1 MTPYAKT
8 SDYRV
13 RFDDVHGICIVY
25 LRGAVPDANTLT
37 QFISLL
43 SSDDEDEEPASA
55 EPEFHHLNFMGN
67 PVYHKSSTPAEVSL
81 WLVCTAHEKPGFHP
95 FSRQGVITSQAMK
108 LIDPFMYSGS
118 EDLLQTPGGKLRDVV
133 TGLVH
138 KAYNGQG
145 TWRSDRYD
153 WDEAQPI
160 NFEFEYGT
168 VYKCTDDSDDYGSL
182 QKPHWMSRDDCEDTI
197 LNDGKGCFPPKP
209 FRSNPDETFKP
220 TPSKLCVVE
229 SADYGSL
236 EAEPVMPC
244 LQSAEKAIPEVASPE
259 EASAVADFELGDDEV
274 EVISGQV
281 DEDIEAVSDNSYGS
295 QSSAFSYEEDTTDY
309 TSTWYTWP
317 KPAEDPSAAY
327 LAQWSEDK
335 PSLIVEIDSADSLAQ
350 WLDASAG
357 LHEPEVASVPAEDQQ
372 PTSSGNELDQQ
383 VEDDVSASDLAAE
396 CFSPVSDSTLS
407 SMTSLS
413 VNDGRESLAKAV
425 EETED
430 SSPSTSPLSTSSI
443 SASSSKS
450 SESMAERD
458 QKDDDVSP
466 KLDGTY
472 SKLAL
477 KEIVSSPAEES
488 NPDYPELFVAC
499 DHAYKLIAAAEEE
512 EVVVWRKD
520 VSAGLRALKPFVN
533 PIFDFRATCAEDED
547 DANENSQEGIY
558 ALSPISYEAATNLDR
573 NPRRRPG
580 RDPIQARIQRVAL
593 RAHRD
598 CSGP

>member
-1 MTPYAKT
+1 MTPYANT
-8 SDYRV
+8 SNYRV
-13 RFDDVHGICIVY
+13 KFDDVHGICIVY
-25 LRGAVPDANTLT
+25 LRGVVPDANTLT
-37 QFISLL
+37 LFISLL
-43 SSDDEDEEPASA
+43 SSDDEEEEPASA
-55 EPEFHHLNFMGN
+55 KPEFHHLNFMGN

-95 FSRQGVITSQAMK
+95 LSRQGVITSQATK
-108 LIDPFMYSGS
+108 LIDPFMYTGS
-118 EDLLQTPGGKLRDVV
+118 EDLLQTPGGRLRDVV
-133 TGLVH
+133 NGLVH

-145 TWRSDRYD
+145 TWRFDRYD
-153 WDEAQPI
+153 WDEAKPI
-160 NFEFEYGT
+160 NFEFENGT
-168 VYKCTDDSDDYGSL
+168 VYKCTDDSGSL
-182 QKPHWMSRDDCEDTI
+182 QKLHRMSRDDCEDTI
-197 LNDGKGCFPPKP
+197 LNDEKGCFPPKP
-209 FRSNPDETFKP
+209 FRSNPDEAFKP

-244 LQSAEKAIPEVASPE
+244 LQSPEKAIPEIASPE
-259 EASAVADFELGDDEV
+259 KVSTVANFELGDDEV

-295 QSSAFSYEEDTTDY
+295 QSSESSYEEDTTDY
-309 TSTWYTWP
+309 TSTWNTRP
-317 KPAEDPSAAY
+317 KPVEDPSAAY

-335 PSLIVEIDSADSLAQ
+335 PNLIAEIPSAHSVAQ
-350 WLDASAG
+350 FLDASAG
-357 LHEPEVASVPAEDQQ
+357 LHEPEVVSVPAEDQEF
-372 PTSSGNELDQQ
+372 TSSDNELDQQ
-383 VEDDVSASDLAAE
+383 EEDDVSASDLAAE

-430 SSPSTSPLSTSSI
+430 SSPSTSPLSSSSI

-450 SESMAERD
+450 SESMADKD

-472 SKLAL
+472 SKLSF
-477 KEIVSSPAEES
+477 KEILPSPAEES
-488 NPDYPELFVAC
+488 NPEYPELFVAC
-499 DHAYKLIAAAEEE
+499 DHAYKLIAAAAEE
-512 EVVVWRKD
+512 EVAVWRKD

-558 ALSPISYEAATNLDR
+558 ALSPIPYEAATNLDR